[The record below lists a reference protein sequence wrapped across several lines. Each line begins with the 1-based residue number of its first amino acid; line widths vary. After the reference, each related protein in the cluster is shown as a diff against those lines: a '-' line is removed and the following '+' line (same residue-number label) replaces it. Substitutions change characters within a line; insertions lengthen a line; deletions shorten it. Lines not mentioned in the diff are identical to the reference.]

1 MSRETLLGFRL
12 QLNFVGR
19 RLSLLY
25 PTALCASWRRS
36 GGTVVTWNHSDTVFV
51 TLFGTAID
59 TAVSRTPKLFST
71 GGVPTSLPL
80 LFWRWL
86 TYRYLISLFDL
97 YGSEC
102 MDKLFIDNHL
112 SLRSLRSECID
123 NLLID
128 TLSLFDLYGSECIK
142 LLTDTRS
149 LLSIFTGRSA

>member
-1 MSRETLLGFRL
+1 MSRETLVGFRL

-25 PTALCASWRRS
+25 PTALCASWQRS
-36 GGTVVTWNHSDTVFV
+36 GGAVVTWNHSDTVFV
-51 TLFGTAID
+51 TLFRTAID

-86 TYRYLISLFDL
+86 TYRYLISLFGL

-102 MDKLFIDNHL
+102 MDKLFIDTRSLSSIFTVGVHRQSTHRYPI
-112 SLRSLRSECID
+112 SLRSLRVGVHKATHRYPI
-123 NLLID
+123 
-128 TLSLFDLYGSECIK
+128 SLFDLYGS
-142 LLTDTRS
+142 
-149 LLSIFTGRSA
+149 